1 MAHVDV
7 MREVHPGMLEYQL
20 EARFLFHIA
29 YHGNTRRHRQLLR
42 AVQF

>member
-1 MAHVDV
+1 

-29 YHGNTRRHRQLLR
+29 YHGNPS
-42 AVQF
+42 

>member
-29 YHGNTRRHRQLLR
+29 YHGNTSQP
-42 AVQF
+42 AIASSCSVY